1 VSNLMPG
8 TVRKSGDLGEV
19 ELDSGVRVG
28 VGVNGFS
35 PGDRCHAVVRPEK
48 LSIGAGEP
56 GAAGVDGLVE
66 SSVYLGTST
75 QLEVRLPDGVR
86 MTVLVPNADEAER
99 QRLPGGG
106 ATVKVSWRPEHMHL
120 VRETEAASVETGRE
134 PVETT

>member
-1 VSNLMPG
+1 MPG
-8 TVRKSGDLGEV
+8 TVRKSGDQGEV
-19 ELDSGVRVG
+19 ELDSGVKVS
-28 VGVNGFS
+28 VGVNGFT
-35 PGDRCHAVVRPEK
+35 PGDRCQAVVRPEK

-75 QLEVRLPDGVR
+75 QLVVRLPDGVR

-106 ATVKVSWRPEHMHL
+106 ASVKVSWRPEHMHL
-120 VRETEAASVETGRE
+120 VRESEAAPVETVGE
-134 PVETT
+134 PVEAEIA